1 MTDSLRV
8 WWKLPELNDRLTM
21 LVIVGTRSAEHS
33 LRSQVGIGSESHCL
47 LGQLN
52 KILEI
57 SDSEAGLKVEKS
69 GGAFGEEGECGDV
82 DVELLVRERRS
93 LDILS
98 VKKEAR
104 LPARALAEVKVGRG
118 EKELRCN
125 SYFIVCQ
132 IRRGLSEDEE
142 TRLK

>member
-8 WWKLPELNDRLTM
+8 WWKLPELSDRLTM

-47 LGQLN
+47 LGQLC

-69 GGAFGEEGECGDV
+69 GGVFGEEGECGDD

-104 LPARALAEVKVGRG
+104 LSARALAEVKVGRG
-118 EKELRCN
+118 EEELRCN
-125 SYFIVCQ
+125 SLFIVCQ
-132 IRRGLSEDEE
+132 RCRGLSEDEE
-142 TRLK
+142 TRLE